1 MKCTNSVQYMENFV
15 QHGHFG
21 QLCTTCLLL
30 FTNKLKGGEK
40 LVQIQKNSRQVPR
53 QNEIVSN
60 KDYCDLVYS
69 WFQCSSELDEDGV
82 TRYVPV
88 DKINLSQ
95 IGRELG
101 MDRRTVGR
109 YVKKL
114 YEQGLLEEQPG
125 KTILKVLERTAAT
138 LVPYPTLRQIQNSL
152 HRNSVSIFVYLLNRY
167 VAAAEQPYFI
177 TYNELKKYIGIS
189 TATASNNVVVSDIMK
204 TLKALQLI
212 DYATIQTDATRCNI
226 QIKTVTNVLPE

>member
-1 MKCTNSVQYMENFV
+1 M
-15 QHGHFG
+15 
-21 QLCTTCLLL
+21 
-30 FTNKLKGGEK
+30 
-40 LVQIQKNSRQVPR
+40 
-53 QNEIVSN
+53 SN

-69 WFQCSSELDEDGV
+69 WFQCTSILDEDGV
-82 TRYVPV
+82 TRFVP
-88 DKINLSQ
+88 ISQ
-95 IGRELG
+95 VNFSAIGRELG

-114 YEQGLLEEQPG
+114 YEQELLEDVGE
-125 KTILKVLERTAAT
+125 KTILKILERTAAT

-167 VAAAEQPYFI
+167 IANSETPYFV

-189 TATASNNVVVSDIMK
+189 ISTASNNVVVSDILK
-204 TLKALQLI
+204 TLRALQLI
-212 DYATIQTDATRCNI
+212 DYAVIQTEATRCNI